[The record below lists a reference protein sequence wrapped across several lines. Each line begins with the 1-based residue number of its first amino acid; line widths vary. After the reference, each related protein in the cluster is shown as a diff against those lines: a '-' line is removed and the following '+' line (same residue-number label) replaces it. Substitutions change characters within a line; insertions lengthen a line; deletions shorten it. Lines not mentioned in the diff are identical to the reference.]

1 MLGDDVARA
10 DVAHVEAEVAA
21 EHDAIRADRRDE
33 IAEGVRRVADRVVGE
48 APEVALEGL
57 PGAVARL
64 GPHALAVAKPPDEV
78 RERAARVRQ
87 AHLELRVAVED
98 AAKTRCAAAIAVSNG
113 FPRRF
118 PR

>member
-33 IAEGVRRVADRVVGE
+33 IAEGVRRVADRVEGE

-57 PGAVARL
+57 TGAVARL
-64 GPHALAVAKPPDEV
+64 GPHALSVAQPPDEV
-78 RERAARVRQ
+78 RERAARVGP
-87 AHLELRVAVED
+87 AHMELRVAVAD
-98 AAKTRCAAAIAVSNG
+98 AAGDEGRSLH
-113 FPRRF
+113 RRGT
-118 PR
+118 

>member
-48 APEVALEGL
+48 APGVALEGL
-57 PGAVARL
+57 PGAAARL
-64 GPHALAVAKPPDEV
+64 GPPPPAGAKPPAGV
-78 RERAARVRQ
+78 RERAPRGGQ
-87 AHLELRVAVED
+87 AHLQLR
-98 AAKTRCAAAIAVSNG
+98 AAGRGA
-113 FPRRF
+113 P
-118 PR
+118 